1 MSVATSDLGVLGNL
15 AVALGLFT
23 PNGQPNPSWFGHPE
37 ESLKNILT
45 NDDQRAAIIAFVDEA
60 MGGADRTTDPH
71 GVVWLPIVS
80 LDDPDLTVA
89 ITVDDKAPDGTIHI
103 GVGLLVRTTSP
114 TSETSLGVP
123 LFRAKKTGGP
133 NAAPFLLGTPGGR
146 IHIATSITVDSGP
159 PTPGTAR
166 LGAIGIDLDVP
177 TAPNDLAPVF
187 GLNLKGFQLPGAT
200 GPRDIRIAAD
210 GLNALDDAVLDLVLS
225 LVRAQA
231 DAAAPTSVIGAIGG
245 LLGLRS
251 ADAVPDFPI
260 TQLPSQGAHAIA
272 AWLHGVITTPAS
284 RNAWIGY
291 LASLLSGTH
300 VGDAVSFTLGTAT
313 LTLTLKVDT
322 GPTGNARLS
331 PALGVSLGGT
341 AARLEGQA
349 DLFQID
355 LVTGSAVALPRLGL
369 WAASGKP
376 GAGNRV
382 LDAGGPTVA
391 RADTLRVGF
400 ALDTARRLTFVLAA
414 DGVVLGSHT
423 YATLDLTS
431 PDAVMD
437 AVGNT
442 VSDVANQL
450 LSSVGPAL
458 PVVRTLLGLDA
469 PAGVTAVTLPAL
481 MTDPVGAVGAYWQ
494 SLLAIPAAATSVLG
508 TLRDAIA
515 DAGSVSGS
523 VTGAGTPLDPWRVP
537 LVGPLGLEVSIDG
550 VTLRVAVAVST
561 SVDSLGQRCTVVET
575 RLAATIAEVDLAA
588 KQGKL
593 LPSVEGVLSARERG
607 VNPPRVLLTL
617 DGAATL
623 SASGVGL
630 RLGWTPSGGMSAG
643 IQAPNLKLTLGD
655 TDIPITLPVIAAD
668 GTVTLPATAWDGI
681 EALVGYFGN
690 IVGGMVGQIVS
701 ALGWSPSAP
710 VAGGLAFSG
719 PRLRLADLV
728 SDPATALRDW
738 LPQLLL
744 SDLGPEALSLVADLF
759 GGSGALHGVLIGTGH
774 PDDPYRLPLAD
785 GIPNIAVWFPPE
797 GLERALVL
805 APEALRRWRPG
816 DPGLSAIALATALSE
831 EARVA
836 ADVRALIESRDVAGG
851 LEAIALRWAG
861 GDGRIVPP
869 AADPDGVT
877 VIRGGVA
884 VGQLVGQL
892 DLEDL
897 TGRIPTTTVFVA
909 LGAATW
915 PDAPA
920 DRLIDLT
927 TAHLDASMFAAP
939 TPATGDWF
947 VALGTRADSLLA
959 GSTTDGTP
967 EQAARLARVLDALAG
982 VSTDICVVAVAGAG
996 HAARLASE
1004 AQAAVTDLVTLG
1016 TPLSVV
1022 SLTAISTQPTADALR
1037 LLNRLLPTELEA
1049 DPLDPES
1056 SGEDPDLAL
1065 GRALVGSMMELTARA
1080 DPTADLRPPVVA
1092 PATPR
1097 AGLAV
1102 TAVFGEVT
1110 ESQVQR
1116 AITAIV
1122 AAGLAERARVRA
1134 LTSLPPATGVNA
1146 GLRLVVD
1153 PTSSGA
1159 LSVTGS
1165 AVLQV
1170 FSYDKTDG
1178 IDTSRHVRVR
1188 LRIVDRLA
1196 WLIATPD
1203 LELRALSADVE
1214 IPLDGASHG
1223 TASVTLH
1230 DARVF
1235 GQSWE
1240 ALVLGTG
1247 DGAVPVLP
1255 EARVLLAAAI
1265 QRVTADVAGPA
1276 SVALAQFLTALGIID
1291 GAGGVVGDA
1300 VDQLVFDPGGLARQ
1314 RLAAAESALSAS
1326 VSALLGSLGASVNFA
1341 TRTVHATGGDDNS
1354 GRFGWHVDVT
1364 ASPTGL
1370 TGDVRI
1376 GASTLSAT
1384 GGVEVVLGM
1393 SPFTATL
1400 KWHQAGGSTD
1410 VVTLWPN
1417 PDAAAMGR
1425 TIAKAAPSLAANV
1438 ALELMR
1444 RADDS
1449 ARPVIDAALDALGVL
1464 GGTAGD
1470 PYRPI
1475 RPLAGLLADPAGWL
1489 RSPQALGSGP
1499 AKIQGLFDALRPL
1512 LGIDGAPG
1520 TPIAL
1525 ASGVSLGVAA
1535 AGAGA
1540 QITFDVDP
1548 SAWTTPGGATAR
1560 LAAGLGVTLTVPP
1573 SGPPAFGLEA
1583 HVGLPGGV
1591 AGRPAVYVKLG
1602 ANGIELFL
1610 RPTSG
1615 ADIVLIPFAGLGA
1628 LAAAAEAAL
1637 PYLLDQLAGLG
1648 APVGPLVAKLGDAL
1662 ALRSGAPKKFD
1673 GAALHAWALDPAGK
1687 LTAAQ
1692 SSIIAAGLPA
1702 IATAVNSFLPAA
1714 AFLPTV
1720 VSATANSNT
1729 LTVTIGG
1736 VSLGW
1741 TPGFTPATN
1750 RVSVTASSVALP
1762 GIGSAGFT
1770 VKLTAAGLEELSVT
1784 AGPAT
1789 IDAGGVTLRPFVTVA
1804 AGSAPTGGRRVAVGL
1819 AVDGTHRF
1827 AAKWLIDTHTFALV
1841 ASDGPIGSAVDDPT
1855 AAKVAQR
1862 IVEVVAD
1869 LVATVAMAQ
1878 PAVTLLLSKPVGASS
1893 TVRNLLRGVVLQ
1905 DVVNPQHLIAG
1916 LFNPATLLARVQKL
1930 FGNIAAATITITIDA
1945 FTLSFT
1951 KIGGTIG
1958 LQIGLTGR
1966 MPLVSGDVSL
1976 WLENDDSWIEGNPP
1990 GNGGLF
1996 VGFLP
2001 DAPQLKFMP
2010 SLVVNGVGL
2019 RIGKSAGPLLDF
2031 GITLDSIALHAY
2043 AALDTAGAKSGG
2055 VQLQFSN
2062 LAVSGA
2068 GAKGD
2073 NAIAQGVMKDTG
2085 PTPPKPAFSPA
2096 LAIQKHGTNPVH
2108 VSLRAGD
2115 GDGPWW
2121 IAIQKGFGPLYLE
2134 QIGFGATMPS
2144 GRVERISLLM
2154 DGSVSM
2160 FGLTCAVDDLQ
2171 ITYLTANG
2179 DFFNPNNWAVD
2190 LAGLAVSANM
2200 AGVTIA
2206 GGLLKQTTP
2215 QGIEYL
2221 GMLLGRFAVYGITI
2235 YGGYGQGEQNGEKF
2249 TAFFAVGAV
2258 NGPIGGPPAFFLTGI
2273 GGGFGI
2279 NRKLIV
2285 PTDLSKFGDYPLI
2298 QALDIAAKPSDPMTQ
2313 LRALGQ
2319 YFPMSKGTFWFAA
2332 GLSFN
2337 SFALVDG
2344 IAVVAVQIGD
2354 GLDINILG
2362 LARMALPRPQVA
2374 LVSIELALLVR
2385 FSSSEGVLW
2394 IQAQLTDNSWL
2405 LYPDVKLTGGF
2416 AYVIWFKGA
2425 HKGEFVLTLGGY
2437 HPDFHR
2443 DGYPVVPRLGLH
2455 WSIGDFIVIKAGTY
2469 FALTSEALMAGGDF
2483 EASATLGPAWAQL
2496 KFGANGIVFFDPFHY
2511 HVDAYL
2517 RIAAGITI
2525 DFGPF
2530 GELTISISLG
2540 ARIDVMGPDFHGKAT
2555 FEIGP
2560 IELTVKFG
2568 GSDKTQKQPIAA
2580 SAFIEKYL
2588 APAEGGGGAEAHAVM
2603 TSFGALPA
2611 KGEKS
2616 TPDGSAGRPF
2626 VVVVEFGLTFT
2637 STVPAT
2643 KVTRQSSPAPTTKHP
2658 PSRALGVAPMLE
2670 SNVTPTIT
2678 LKWMRSNAVQ
2688 AFPFVAKPRPF
2699 GQFPVGIWGLP
2710 QDSNSQKVPK
2720 GEMIEGLNELD
2731 LAAHATPSPG
2741 GPEIAYFQVE
2751 IGKRK
2756 PLPFTRRTIDI
2767 SALKMEASAVTAL
2780 ITEPTTVPAAF
2791 AAAGAY
2797 LSTTATP
2804 TALRALRGERQSP
2817 PLLGTLAERLDADGN
2832 TVIPGIGTSPPG
2844 KVYDHFIDA
2853 PIAVGMMSGATMGI
2867 RVSQPARTTVKDSAR
2882 SWRISPPTLASVEAH
2897 RSFSIAARLV
2907 IIDPGAVS
2915 TGRGG
2920 TVIGAVDVPPTAIA
2934 HAAPVVIARTGAPN
2948 TYQLDG
2954 FTSALSTG
2962 LGTIDGVSLA
2972 KARALAASGATL
2984 MPGAIVVLKMPNAFA
2999 DAALEGD
3006 RPRLGVRGAPSRV
3019 VILAHGG
3026 RVMTDAIVS
3035 NAGTINIAQGA
3046 ERIVA
3051 IGQGM
3056 ADADFDTGL
3065 AGWHS
3070 GMHLPYAGWSTAIG
3084 PGCVVRSSGNRLRRH
3099 PERLDAGLVACSE
3112 LAADVSTVT
3121 TTFTDAPRTVVIV
3134 LDDPAAFGK
3143 TVEGRQLLL
3152 GLDGAKRVR
3161 DARGRE
3167 RRPVLLTMENRS
3179 VLAYDI
3185 VPAGGDRPVMVTI
3198 ASEEGWSLVG
3208 VMGSARIT
3216 AAGAIALISAR
3227 GLDTAVRP
3235 LAARS
3240 LNGAAPSRLT
3250 WLGPTRTADERA
3262 KAKALASGRTS
3273 APLEPLKATPVK
3285 SAPTKPV
3292 SKPVS
3297 KSESKSV
3304 SKSVPKSESKSKTP
3318 KKKTPKKKTTK
3329 KKTTKKKGSR

>member
-1 MSVATSDLGVLGNL
+1 MLG
-15 AVALGLFT
+15 
-23 PNGQPNPSWFGHPE
+23 
-37 ESLKNILT
+37 
-45 NDDQRAAIIAFVDEA
+45 
-60 MGGADRTTDPH
+60 
-71 GVVWLPIVS
+71 
-80 LDDPDLTVA
+80 
-89 ITVDDKAPDGTIHI
+89 
-103 GVGLLVRTTSP
+103 
-114 TSETSLGVP
+114 
-123 LFRAKKTGGP
+123 
-133 NAAPFLLGTPGGR
+133 
-146 IHIATSITVDSGP
+146 
-159 PTPGTAR
+159 
-166 LGAIGIDLDVP
+166 
-177 TAPNDLAPVF
+177 
-187 GLNLKGFQLPGAT
+187 
-200 GPRDIRIAAD
+200 
-210 GLNALDDAVLDLVLS
+210 
-225 LVRAQA
+225 
-231 DAAAPTSVIGAIGG
+231 
-245 LLGLRS
+245 
-251 ADAVPDFPI
+251 
-260 TQLPSQGAHAIA
+260 
-272 AWLHGVITTPAS
+272 
-284 RNAWIGY
+284 
-291 LASLLSGTH
+291 GTH
-300 VGDAVSFTLGTAT
+300 AGDAVSFALGSAT
-313 LTLTLKVDT
+313 LTITLKVDT

-331 PALGVSLGGT
+331 PALGVTLGGT
-341 AARLEGQA
+341 TARVEAQA

-355 LVTGSAVALPRLGL
+355 LVTGSAVALPRFGM
-369 WAASGKP
+369 WAAAGKP
-376 GAGNRV
+376 GVGNRV
-382 LDAGGPTVA
+382 LDVAGPPA
-391 RADTLRVGF
+391 AQADTLRLGF
-400 ALDTARRLTFVLAA
+400 ALDAARKLNFVLAA

-423 YATLDLTS
+423 YPTLDLTS

-458 PVVRTLLGLDA
+458 PVVRALLGLDA
-469 PAGVTAVTLPAL
+469 PAGVTGVTLPAL

-494 SLLAIPAAATSVLG
+494 ALVAVPAAATSVLG
-508 TLRDAIA
+508 TLRDALA
-515 DAGSVSGS
+515 DAGSVSASITG
-523 VTGAGTPLDPWRVP
+523 TGALLDPWLVP
-537 LVGPLGLEVSIDG
+537 LVGPLALEISIDG
-550 VTLRVAVAVST
+550 STLRVGVAVAT

-575 RLAATIAEVDLAA
+575 RLAATIAEIDLTA
-588 KQGKL
+588 KHGKL
-593 LPSVEGVLSARERG
+593 LPGVEGVLSARERG
-607 VNPPRVLLTL
+607 VNPPRVLLPL
-617 DGAATL
+617 DDTATL

-630 RLGWTPSGGMSAG
+630 RLGWTPAGGMSAG
-643 IQAPNLKLTLGD
+643 IEAPNLTLTLGG

-681 EALVGYFGN
+681 EALVGYFGG
-690 IVGGMVGQIVS
+690 IVGGVVGDIVS
-701 ALGWSPSAP
+701 ALGWAPSVD
-710 VAGGLAFSG
+710 VAGGLALSG
-719 PRLRLADLV
+719 ARLRLADLV
-728 SDPATALRDW
+728 GDPATALRGW

-797 GLERALVL
+797 GLERPLVL

-816 DPGLSAIALATALSE
+816 DPGLSALALATALSE
-831 EARVA
+831 EAKVA
-836 ADVRALIESRDVAGG
+836 ADVRALVESRDVAAGID
-851 LEAIALRWAG
+851 AIAGRWTG

-869 AADPDGVT
+869 ATDPDGVT
-877 VIRGGVA
+877 VIRAGVA

-897 TGRIPTTTVFVA
+897 TGRIPTTTVYVA
-909 LGAATW
+909 LGASAW

-920 DRLIDLT
+920 DRRVDLT

-939 TPATGDWF
+939 VAATGDWF

-996 HAARLASE
+996 HAARLAAE

-1016 TPLSVV
+1016 TPLSTV

-1037 LLNRLLPTELEA
+1037 LLNRLLPTQLVA
-1049 DPLDPES
+1049 DPSDPDS
-1056 SGEDPDLAL
+1056 AGEDPDLAL
-1065 GRALVGSMMELTARA
+1065 GRALVGAMMELTDRA
-1080 DPTADLRPPVVA
+1080 DPSADLRPPIVP

-1102 TAVFGEVT
+1102 TAVFGVVND
-1110 ESQVQR
+1110 SQIRR

-1122 AAGLAERARVRA
+1122 AAGLAERARIRA
-1134 LTSLPPATGVNA
+1134 LTPLPPATGVNA

-1159 LSVTGS
+1159 LQITGT

-1170 FSYDKTDG
+1170 FSYDKTAG
-1178 IDTSRHVRVR
+1178 IDTKRHVRVR
-1188 LRIVDRLA
+1188 LRIADRLA
-1196 WLIATPD
+1196 WLVATPD

-1240 ALVLGTG
+1240 RLVLGTG
-1247 DGAVPVLP
+1247 AGAVPVLP
-1255 EARVLLAAAI
+1255 EARVLLASAI
-1265 QRVTADVAGPA
+1265 QRVTADIGGTA
-1276 SVALAQFLTALGIID
+1276 SVALAQLLTALGIID
-1291 GAGGVVGDA
+1291 SGGGVVGDA

-1314 RLAAAESALSAS
+1314 RIAAAESALSAS
-1326 VSALLGSLGASVNFA
+1326 VSTLLGSLGANVNFA
-1341 TRTVHATGGDDNS
+1341 ARTVRAQGGSDTS

-1370 TGDVRI
+1370 TGDVKI
-1376 GASTLSAT
+1376 GASAPSSA

-1393 SPFTATL
+1393 SPFHVDL
-1400 KWHQAGGSTD
+1400 NWHQAGGGTD

-1417 PDAAAMGR
+1417 PDAAAIGR

-1464 GGTAGD
+1464 GGTSGD

-1489 RSPQALGSGP
+1489 RSPQSLGNGP
-1499 AKIQGLFDALRPL
+1499 AKIQGLFDALRPM
-1512 LGIDGAPG
+1512 LGISGAPG

-1525 ASGVSLGVAA
+1525 ASGVSLAVVAS
-1535 AGAGA
+1535 GPGA
-1540 QITFDVDP
+1540 QITLDVDA

-1560 LAAGLGVTLTVPP
+1560 LAAGLGVTLTVSP
-1573 SGPPAFGLEA
+1573 SGPPAFGLES
-1583 HVGLPGGV
+1583 HIGLPNGA

-1602 ANGIELFL
+1602 AGGIELFL
-1610 RPTSG
+1610 RPTTG

-1637 PYLLDQLAGLG
+1637 PFLLDQLAGLS
-1648 APVGPLVAKLGDAL
+1648 APVGPLVGTVGDAL
-1662 ALRSGAPKKFD
+1662 MLRSGGPKKFD
-1673 GAALHAWALDPAGK
+1673 GAALHAWALDPVGK
-1687 LTAAQ
+1687 LTAALP
-1692 SSIIAAGLPA
+1692 SITATGLTA
-1702 IATAVNSFLPAA
+1702 IAPLVDSFVPSAVN
-1714 AFLPTV
+1714 V
-1720 VSATANSNT
+1720 TANSNT

-1741 TPGFTPATN
+1741 SPATSRASLN
-1750 RVSVTASSVALP
+1750 ASSIALP

-1770 VKLTAAGLEELSVT
+1770 VAVSSSGLEELSVT

-1804 AGSAPTGGRRVAVGL
+1804 AGLSPAGGRRVAVGM

-1827 AAKWLIDTHTFALV
+1827 AARWLIDTHTFALI
-1841 ASDGPIGSAVDDPT
+1841 ASDGPVGSAVDTTD
-1855 AAKVAQR
+1855 AMQVALR
-1862 IVEVVAD
+1862 IVEVAAD
-1869 LVATVAMAQ
+1869 LVATVAMSQSAVTQLLNQ
-1878 PAVTLLLSKPVGASS
+1878 PAGAT
-1893 TVRNLLRGVVLQ
+1893 TVRNLMRGVVLE
-1905 DVVNPQHLIAG
+1905 DVSNPTHLVAG
-1916 LFNPATLLARVQKL
+1916 LFDPSTLLARIQKL
-1930 FGNIAAATITITIDA
+1930 FGNIAGASITITIDA
-1945 FTLSFT
+1945 FQLSFT
-1951 KIGGTIG
+1951 KIDGTIG
-1958 LQIGLTGR
+1958 IQIGLTGR
-1966 MPLVSGDVSL
+1966 LPLISGDVSL

-1990 GNGGLF
+1990 GPGGLF

-2001 DAPQLKFMP
+2001 DTPPLTFTP

-2019 RIGKSAGPLLDF
+2019 RIGKSSGPLLDF

-2043 AALDTAGAKSGG
+2043 AALDTSGAKSGG

-2073 NAIAQGVMKDTG
+2073 NGIAQGVMRDTG

-2096 LAIQKHGTNPVH
+2096 LAIQKHGTDPVH

-2171 ITYLTANG
+2171 ITYLVSNG

-2235 YGGYGQGEQNGEKF
+2235 YGGYGEGVQNGEKF

-2279 NRKLIV
+2279 NRKLVV

-2298 QALDIAAKPSDPMTQ
+2298 QALDIAAKPTDPMTQ

-2319 YFPMSKGTFWFAA
+2319 YFPMDKGTFWFAA

-2344 IAVVAVQIGD
+2344 IAVIAVQIGD
-2354 GLDINILG
+2354 GLDINLLG

-2394 IQAQLTDNSWL
+2394 VQAQLTDNSWL

-2416 AYVIWFKGA
+2416 AYVIWFKGE

-2455 WSIGDFIVIKAGTY
+2455 WSIGDYIVIKAGTY

-2483 EASATLGPAWAQL
+2483 EASATFGPAWAQL

-2511 HVDAYL
+2511 QVDAYL

-2525 DFGPF
+2525 DLGWF

-2540 ARIDVMGPDFHGKAT
+2540 ARIEVAGPDFHGTAE
-2555 FEIGP
+2555 FDVGP
-2560 IELTVKFG
+2560 ISLTVSFG
-2568 GSDKTQKQPIAA
+2568 GSDKAQLQPLAA
-2580 SAFIEKYL
+2580 DAFIQKYL

-2616 TPDGSAGRPF
+2616 TPDGSAARPF

-2643 KVTRQSSPAPTTKHP
+2643 TVTRQNAPSPTTNHP
-2658 PSRALGVAPMLE
+2658 PSGALGVAPMLE
-2670 SNVTPTIT
+2670 SNVTPAIT
-2678 LKWMRSNAVQ
+2678 LSWMRDGAVQ
-2688 AFPFVAKPRPF
+2688 TFPFVATARPF
-2699 GQFPVGIWGLP
+2699 GQFPVGTWGLP
-2710 QDSNSQKVPK
+2710 QDSNNQKVPK
-2720 GEMIEGLNELD
+2720 GEMIEALNGLD
-2731 LAAHATPSPG
+2731 LAAYATPSPG
-2741 GPEIAYFQVE
+2741 GPEIPYFQVE

-2756 PLPFTRRTIDI
+2756 PLPFSRQAVDVST
-2767 SALKMEASAVTAL
+2767 LKTQANAVTAL
-2780 ITEPTTVPAAF
+2780 VTEPTTVPAAF

-2797 LSTTATP
+2797 LASTATP
-2804 TALRALRGERQSP
+2804 TALAALRGERQSP
-2817 PLLGTLAERLDADGN
+2817 PLLGSLAERLDATEN
-2832 TVIPGIGTSPPG
+2832 TVIPGIGTQPPG
-2844 KVYDHFIDA
+2844 KVYDHFVDP
-2853 PIAVGMMSGATMGI
+2853 PIAVGMMSGASMGI

-2882 SWRISPPTLASVEAH
+2882 SWRVSPPTLASVDAH
-2897 RSFSIAARLV
+2897 RSASIAARLV
-2907 IIDPGAVS
+2907 VIEPSVVS
-2915 TGRGG
+2915 TGRAG
-2920 TVIGAVDVPPTAIA
+2920 TVIAAVDVPPTAIA
-2934 HAAPVVIARTGAPN
+2934 HAAPVVVARTGAPN
-2948 TYQLDG
+2948 TGQLDG
-2954 FTSALSTG
+2954 FTAALSAG
-2962 LGTIDGVSLA
+2962 RGNLGRVRGA
-2972 KARALAASGATL
+2972 KARASARPGATL
-2984 MPGAIVVLKMPNAFA
+2984 MPGAIVVLKMPNARA

-3006 RPRLGVRGAPSRV
+3006 RPRLGVSGAPARV
-3019 VILAHGG
+3019 VILGHGG
-3026 RVMTDAIVS
+3026 RVMTDSVVS
-3035 NAGTINIAQGA
+3035 NGGTVDIAQGA

-3051 IGQGM
+3051 VGQGT
-3056 ADADFDTGL
+3056 ADVDIDTGL

-3070 GMHLPYAGWSTAIG
+3070 GMQLPYAGWSTAVG
-3084 PGCVVRSSGNRLRRH
+3084 PGCVVRSAGNRLRRH
-3099 PERLDAGLVACSE
+3099 PERLDAGWVACSE

-3121 TTFTDAPRTVVIV
+3121 TTFTDAPTTVVIV
-3134 LDDPAAFGK
+3134 LDDPAAFGN
-3143 TVEGRQLLL
+3143 TVDGRQLLL
-3152 GLDGAKRVR
+3152 GLDGASRVR
-3161 DARGRE
+3161 DAGGRE
-3167 RRPVLLTMENRS
+3167 QPPVLLTMENRS

-3185 VPAGGDRPVMVTI
+3185 IPAGDRPVVVTI
-3198 ASEEGWSLVG
+3198 ASEQGWSLVG
-3208 VMGSARIT
+3208 VMGSSRIT

-3240 LNGAAPSRLT
+3240 STSAVPSRLT
-3250 WLGPTRTADERA
+3250 WLGPTRTPAERA
-3262 KAKALASGRTS
+3262 KAKQLASGRS
-3273 APLEPLKATPVK
+3273 LAPLKPLKAVSSKRVPARHVR
-3285 SAPTKPV
+3285 SRPV
-3292 SKPVS
+3292 SKPAAKAERS
-3297 KSESKSV
+3297 AAKSRV
-3304 SKSVPKSESKSKTP
+3304 AAT
-3318 KKKTPKKKTTK
+3318 KKKTPKKTSTKRRSTKKRSTK
-3329 KKTTKKKGSR
+3329 KKTPMKKGRR